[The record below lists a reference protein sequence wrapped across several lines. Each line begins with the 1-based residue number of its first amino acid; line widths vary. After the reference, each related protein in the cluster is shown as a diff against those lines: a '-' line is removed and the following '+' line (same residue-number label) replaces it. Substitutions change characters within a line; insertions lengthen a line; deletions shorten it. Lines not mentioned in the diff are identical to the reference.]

1 MARDLNPQ
9 AEQMAH
15 ESMVRNLAAQADA
28 IWPQEVPLFARYG
41 LARREA
47 PRILDAG
54 CGTGEITSR
63 LAALLPHAALLGV
76 DVHGPHLELARE
88 RALSTGVAARVRFEE
103 RSIFE
108 LGLPSGSFDLV
119 VCRHV
124 LQSLPHP
131 ERAIAEL
138 ARVARPGGWLHLL
151 VEDYGM
157 IQFEPRTLDAD
168 RLWAEGPKA
177 YGRAIG
183 TDLQIG
189 RNAFR
194 IVAGLGLVNPAI
206 DYLVVDP
213 LRVPRA
219 TFAAIWEAWR
229 DGFAG
234 AVAEHTRL
242 GEAEFRAHFDDMLAT
257 LADPAGY
264 GVWFVPIVAAQ
275 VPLGAA

>member
-1 MARDLNPQ
+1 MGHDLNPQ

-28 IWPQEVPLFARYG
+28 IWPQEAPLFARYG
-41 LARREA
+41 LARRAA

-54 CGTGEITSR
+54 CGTGEITTR
-63 LAALLPHAALLGV
+63 LAALLPHAAVLGV
-76 DVHGPHLELARE
+76 DIHAPHLELARE
-88 RALSTGVAARVRFEE
+88 RAAQTGVAARVRFEE

-108 LGLPSGSFDLV
+108 LGFPDATFDLV

-138 ARVARPGGWLHLL
+138 ARVVRPGCWLHLL

-157 IQFEPRTLDAD
+157 IQFEPRQLDAD

-189 RNAFR
+189 RKTHR
-194 IVAGLGLVNPAI
+194 IVAGLGLADPTI

-234 AVAEHTRL
+234 AVAAHTGL
-242 GEAEFRAHFDDMLAT
+242 TEEAFRAHFDDMIAT
-257 LADPAGY
+257 LRDPAGY
-264 GVWFVPIVAAQ
+264 GVWFVPIVAARAP
-275 VPLGAA
+275 VAPV